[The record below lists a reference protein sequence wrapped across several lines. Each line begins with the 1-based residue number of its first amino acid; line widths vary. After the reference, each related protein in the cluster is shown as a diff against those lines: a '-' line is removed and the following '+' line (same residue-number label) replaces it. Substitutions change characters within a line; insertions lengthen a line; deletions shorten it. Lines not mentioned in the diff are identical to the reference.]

1 MLAERKFWITEG
13 LILLALG
20 LITSVEAISF
30 SLFNKIFLAIS
41 EYVSWFLGLTV
52 GIVVPDMLKRTRAA
66 IGKRIKLRGEP
77 DERFWMF
84 LLNVILFVF
93 IVSLFQ
99 KIAITFLRT
108 YFIFFHVIF
117 AQWIVLVYIW
127 FKAANKFPLPL
138 KYLFTTQLIIIISI
152 LLVLLT
158 VSP

>member
-1 MLAERKFWITEG
+1 MLAERRFWIIEG

-30 SLFNKIFLAIS
+30 SLFNRIFIS
-41 EYVSWFLGLTV
+41 ISDYVSWFLGLTV

-66 IGKRIKLRGEP
+66 IGKRIKLREEP
-77 DERFWMF
+77 DERFWIF

-93 IVSLFQ
+93 IVSIFQ

-117 AQWIVLVYIW
+117 VQWIVLVYIW
-127 FKAANKFPLPL
+127 FKIANKFPISLRCIII
-138 KYLFTTQLIIIISI
+138 TQLVIIINI
-152 LLVLLT
+152 LLILAT
-158 VSP
+158 VAR